1 MIRTWNE
8 IVEIEGNINNARA
21 SIKKGKYQK
30 VSHGV
35 YEDDIVLFSKQEQL
49 FVRYPRAT
57 LTMQSAFEY
66 YDLSDYI
73 PDKYYLVTPY
83 NSHTIKDDKVS
94 QSYMSEEIIEIGREK
109 IQTKYGYIYIF
120 DLERML
126 IELFRLKNKLS
137 REYFLEVVSSYRKL
151 KSNNQ
156 LSFYKISQYC
166 MKMKRGN
173 RLIREIQEMI

>member
-8 IVEIEGNINNARA
+8 IVEIEGGINNARK
-21 SIKKGKYQK
+21 SIKEGKYQK

-35 YEDDIVLFSKQEQL
+35 YVDDNVLISELEQL

-57 LTMQSAFEY
+57 LTLQSAFEY
-66 YDLSDYI
+66 YDLSDYV

-83 NSHTIKDDKVS
+83 NAHTIKDDKVS
-94 QSYMSEEIIEIGREK
+94 QSYMSEEMIEIGRVK
-109 IQTKYGYIYIF
+109 VQTKYGYIYIF

-137 REYFLEVVSSYRKL
+137 REYFLEVVASYRKL
-151 KSNNQ
+151 KMDNQ
-156 LSFYKISQYC
+156 LSLYKVSSYC
-166 MKMKRGN
+166 LNMKNGD
-173 RLIREIQEMI
+173 RLLREIQEMI

>member
-8 IVEIEGNINNARA
+8 IVEIEGGINNARK
-21 SIKKGKYQK
+21 STKNGKYQK

-35 YEDDIVLFSKQEQL
+35 YVDDNVLISELEQL

-57 LTMQSAFEY
+57 LTLQSAFEY
-66 YDLSDYI
+66 YDLSDYV

-83 NSHTIKDDKVS
+83 NAHTIKDDKVS
-94 QSYMSEEIIEIGREK
+94 QSYMSEEMIEIGRVK
-109 IQTKYGYIYIF
+109 VQTKYGYIYIF

-137 REYFLEVVSSYRKL
+137 REYFLEVVASYRKL
-151 KSNNQ
+151 KMDNQ
-156 LSFYKISQYC
+156 LSLYKVSSYC
-166 MKMKRGN
+166 LNMKNGD
-173 RLIREIQEMI
+173 RLLREIQEMI